1 MDVSEKTS
9 EKGFADTISGWL
21 TGFGKSGQVHE
32 DDLDGYLKKTDLE
45 YLRKYFNEGKTSI
58 SIQYRRKYSDGFK
71 LVAMDKIPADDYSSE
86 NQTIFLY
93 VKNIDM

>member
-1 MDVSEKTS
+1 MDVSEQTN

-32 DDLDGYLKKTDLE
+32 ADLDGYLEKTDLG
-45 YLRKYFNEGKTSI
+45 YLSKYFKEGKTSI

-71 LVAMDKIPADDYSSE
+71 QVAMDMIPADDYSAE
-86 NQTIFLY
+86 NQTLFLY
-93 VKNIDM
+93 VKNIEM